1 MPDAPSPSPAGRV
14 VHEVVWSDA
23 FSWWILFKAA
33 GMAFAPTVL
42 ALATF
47 GSMAT
52 WAGFSLADAVGLPTV
67 TAKLA
72 TNPSASVPCGSCGA
86 AVTGQLPTPSRVALP
101 MAFAWVEAT
110 PSPVAEL
117 LVLLSTPWNPL
128 ATTPAFLGSLARVV
142 WFLLV
147 WSIVAT
153 AITRHVALRLV
164 DEELPGLLQAV
175 RYGSQK
181 WLASFNAAA
190 FVFLGLAALS
200 VPGALLGLLMRFD
213 WGLAVAGAIWPL
225 VLLGAVVLAIL
236 AVGLAAGWPLMVS
249 AVGVERG
256 DSFQAISTAFSY
268 LYQRPIHFAFYSLI
282 SCGVA
287 VLAFFAAALFADTT
301 LTFALWATSFG
312 MGHDRT
318 ADVIGAVV
326 RGAADPRW
334 GIQALQFWTDGLRA
348 ILAAFGWGYFWA
360 IAPAIYLLLR
370 QDVDATELDEIVLDE
385 PPGDST

>member
-1 MPDAPSPSPAGRV
+1 MPETPPPSPAGRV

-23 FSWWILFKAA
+23 FSWWIIFKAA

-42 ALATF
+42 TLATV
-47 GSMAT
+47 GSIAV
-52 WAGFSLADAVGLPTV
+52 WAGFSLADSVGLPTV
-67 TAKLA
+67 TQA
-72 TNPSASVPCGSCGA
+72 TTDGAVAAACGSCGG
-86 AVTGQLPTPSRVALP
+86 AVAEQLPMPSRVALP
-101 MAFAWVEAT
+101 MLYDWTGQT
-110 PSPVAEL
+110 PAPVAEL
-117 LVLLSTPWNPL
+117 LGLLATPWNPL
-128 ATTPAFLGSLARVV
+128 ATTPDFLGSLARVA

-147 WSIVAT
+147 WSIFAT

-164 DEELPGLLQAV
+164 DEELPGLSQAV
-175 RYGSQK
+175 GYGSRK
-181 WLASFNAAA
+181 WVASFNAAG
-190 FVFLGLAALS
+190 FVFLGLAVLS
-200 VPGALLGLLMRFD
+200 VPGALLGLLMRLD

-236 AVGLAAGWPLMVS
+236 AIGLAAGWPLMVS

-287 VLAFFAAALFADTT
+287 VLAFFAAGLFADTT

-312 MGHDRT
+312 MGHERT
-318 ADVIGAVV
+318 ADVIAAVV

-334 GIQALQFWTDGLRA
+334 GIQALQFWADGLRA
-348 ILAAFGWGYFWA
+348 VLAAFGWGYFWS

-385 PPGDST
+385 PPGA